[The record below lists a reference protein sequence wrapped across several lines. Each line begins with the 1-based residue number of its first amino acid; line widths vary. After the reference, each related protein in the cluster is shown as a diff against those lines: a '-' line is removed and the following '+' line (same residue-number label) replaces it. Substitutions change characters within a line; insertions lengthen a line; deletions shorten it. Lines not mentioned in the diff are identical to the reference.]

1 MSITIPARPLPSLTK
16 VCVARNMVSE
26 KGAAGGGHFYDPGS
40 DPLAADLKRIATEV
54 WDTGETKDQIAD
66 MDAEIRTL
74 RQKLAR
80 SSTLKRGIYENYI
93 EGVLSKSQYLSAK
106 EEYTKTEAA
115 FQQQIDALLSQKRC
129 MAEHLTL
136 NNRWLKDFLNDERGM
151 ELSQKMLAGLVQR
164 IDIFEEKRVRITLK
178 FQDGYHLL
186 TDHLT
191 ERAHSRE
198 KVAG

>member
-1 MSITIPARPLPSLTK
+1 
-16 VCVARNMVSE
+16 MVSE
-26 KGAAGGGHFYDPGS
+26 KELREAALS
-40 DPLAADLKRIATEV
+40 TIQAQIRIAADLKRIVTEV
-54 WDTGETKDQIAD
+54 WDSGETKDQIAD

-129 MAEHLTL
+129 MAEHLML

-164 IDIFEEKRVRITLK
+164 IDIFEKKRVRITLK

>member
-1 MSITIPARPLPSLTK
+1 
-16 VCVARNMVSE
+16 
-26 KGAAGGGHFYDPGS
+26 
-40 DPLAADLKRIATEV
+40 
-54 WDTGETKDQIAD
+54 
-66 MDAEIRTL
+66 
-74 RQKLAR
+74 
-80 SSTLKRGIYENYI
+80 
-93 EGVLSKSQYLSAK
+93 
-106 EEYTKTEAA
+106 
-115 FQQQIDALLSQKRC
+115 

-164 IDIFEEKRVRITLK
+164 IDIFEKKRVRITLK

>member
-1 MSITIPARPLPSLTK
+1 MSITIPARPLPSDPK
-16 VCVARNMVSE
+16 VCVPE
-26 KGAAGGGHFYDPGS
+26 IWEAALS
-40 DPLAADLKRIATEV
+40 TIQAQIRIAADLKRIATEV